1 MPHKLDSPSFLKSW
15 LQDLSEEIDEG
26 RYKIIPFWILSFV
39 AVGLIVSLYM
49 PKEFWTQRRDNA
61 TVVYAAILTMN
72 GIILALSWGAFAKIY
87 ETISAPNF
95 STFLKEHGA
104 LDKFL
109 FFVAYVHLAQ
119 LLALIA
125 SAGGLIITQFDTI
138 GLFWQRIALATTI
151 GLGSYAVKQAAGS
164 VTVMHDLIRYR
175 TIFDADARANQGNVA
190 GFEPGRRPR

>member
-1 MPHKLDSPSFLKSW
+1 VPPH
-15 LQDLSEEIDEG
+15 DEG
-26 RYKIIPFWILSFV
+26 L
-39 AVGLIVSLYM
+39 
-49 PKEFWTQRRDNA
+49 E
-61 TVVYAAILTMN
+61 
-72 GIILALSWGAFAKIY
+72 
-87 ETISAPNF
+87 SAR
-95 STFLKEHGA
+95 L
-104 LDKFL
+104 
-109 FFVAYVHLAQ
+109 VHHAEGRPG
-119 LLALIA
+119 A

>member
-1 MPHKLDSPSFLKSW
+1 
-15 LQDLSEEIDEG
+15 
-26 RYKIIPFWILSFV
+26 
-39 AVGLIVSLYM
+39 M
-49 PKEFWTQRRDNA
+49 PKEFWPQRRDNA

-125 SAGGLIITQFDTI
+125 SAGGLIITQFECFGNESRSPRRSDS
-138 GLFWQRIALATTI
+138 ALMRSNR
-151 GLGSYAVKQAAGS
+151 LQ
-164 VTVMHDLIRYR
+164 DLLR
-175 TIFDADARANQGNVA
+175 
-190 GFEPGRRPR
+190 